1 MVWYLWVILV
11 IFITVFGLMI
21 YACLIANEPFRGMD
35 DQAQMEYLKT
45 LRQQKKE

>member
-1 MVWYLWVILV
+1 MAWYLWIVIA
-11 IFITVFGLMI
+11 IFIIVFGLMI
-21 YACLIANEPFRGMD
+21 YACLIANEPFREID